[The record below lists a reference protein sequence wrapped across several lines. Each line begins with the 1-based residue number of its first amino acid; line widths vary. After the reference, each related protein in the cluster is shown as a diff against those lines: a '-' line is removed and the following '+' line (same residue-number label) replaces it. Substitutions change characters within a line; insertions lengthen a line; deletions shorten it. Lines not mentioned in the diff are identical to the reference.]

1 MRRKRAGS
9 TQNTWGLDVVGRGVL
24 LLSGGFDS
32 PVAGHLMARQ
42 GLDLI
47 AAHFSLEP
55 ITDDAAAMK
64 ARTLCG
70 ILGIP
75 SLCVVRV
82 GEAFAEV
89 AQKANRRFYFILTK
103 RLMIRLADAIADL
116 ESAEVLVTG
125 ENLGQVSSQT
135 VASLRAIDA
144 VAHHPILRPLIG
156 FDKQEIVDRAKA
168 IGTYEVSKGPRS
180 ATCSDRRVPRPTR
193 VWTRSSPRRRSWTCR
208 GSCHPVSRS
217 WCRKS
222 SRPTVRLHRSLRGRP
237 DELLPVE
244 AVSNGHRVHL
254 HVEEAVAAGP
264 DGGRRAPAEPRLAGQ
279 RCESHAHPRRRAGTH
294 PVRERQDPRED
305 G

>member
-1 MRRKRAGS
+1 MRQKRAGS
-9 TQNTWGLDVVGRGVL
+9 MQSTWGFDVARRGVL

-32 PVAGHLMARQ
+32 PVAGHLMAGQ
-42 GLDLI
+42 GIDLI

-55 ITDDAAAMK
+55 VADDAAAMK
-64 ARTLCG
+64 GGTLCG

-89 AQKANRRFYFILTK
+89 AKKANRRFYFILTK

-168 IGTYEVSKGPRS
+168 IGTYEVSKGPEI
-180 ATCSDRRVPRPTR
+180 CDLLGPPRPST
-193 VWTRSSPRRRSWTCR
+193 
-208 GSCHPVSRS
+208 HA
-217 WCRKS
+217 
-222 SRPTVRLHRSLRGRP
+222 RLDQIL
-237 DELLPVE
+237 
-244 AVSNGHRVHL
+244 A
-254 HVEEAVAAGP
+254 EETKL
-264 DGGRRAPAEPRLAGQ
+264 DLPRLVSSCLARLAAEKFKANGPPAPLPPRTAG
-279 RCESHAHPRRRAGTH
+279 
-294 PVRERQDPRED
+294 
-305 G
+305 